1 MFHDTVVLWNSR
13 VMSKRRKLDQ
23 DVTRAVAYLRVSTE
37 EQADSGAGLAAQK
50 SAIEAE
56 AARRGWTLV
65 AVEVDTGSGKR
76 LSGRP
81 GLMSAL
87 EEVSQGRADVLVV
100 AKLDRL
106 SRSLVDFAGLLV
118 RAQEEAWN
126 LVALDLGVD
135 LSTPAGEFLASVM
148 ASAAQWERRIIG
160 TRTREALEAKRASG
174 VRLGR
179 PSQIDPAVLLRIK
192 SMRDAGQTLK
202 SIADGLNGDEVP
214 TARGAAQWRTSSV
227 NAALQ
232 VAHHDKVAE
241 EASLP
246 LGATA
251 AI

>member
-1 MFHDTVVLWNSR
+1 MFHDTVVSWNDDL
-13 VMSKRRKLDQ
+13 MAKRRKLEKDG
-23 DVTRAVAYLRVSTE
+23 TRAVAYLRVSTE
-37 EQADSGAGLAAQK
+37 EQADSGAGLAAQRT
-50 SAIEAE
+50 AIEAE

-76 LSGRP
+76 LGGRQ
-81 GLMSAL
+81 GLASAL
-87 EEVSQGRADVLVV
+87 EAVSQGRADVLVV

-179 PSQIDPAVLLRIK
+179 PSQIDPRLLLRIK
-192 SMRDAGQTLK
+192 AMRDGGQTLQ
-202 SIADGLNGDEVP
+202 SIADDLNEAGVP
-214 TARGAAQWRTSSV
+214 TARAAAWWRTSSV
-227 NAALQ
+227 SAALQ
-232 VAHHDKVAE
+232 VMHHDKVAE
-241 EASLP
+241 EASNSRSTSL
-246 LGATA
+246 AV
-251 AI
+251 

>member
-1 MFHDTVVLWNSR
+1 MG
-13 VMSKRRKLDQ
+13 KRRRPDQ
-23 DVTRAVAYLRVSTE
+23 HVTRAVGYLRVSTS
-37 EQADSGAGLAAQK
+37 EQADSGAGLAAQR

-56 AARRGWTLV
+56 VARRGWTLV
-65 AVEVDTGSGKR
+65 AIEVDTGSGKR
-76 LSGRP
+76 LGGRP
-81 GLMSAL
+81 GLTSAL
-87 EEVSQGRADVLVV
+87 EAVSQGRADVLVV

-179 PSQIDPAVLLRIK
+179 PSLIDPALRLRIK
-192 SMRDAGQTLK
+192 AMRDVGQTLQ
-202 SIADGLNGDEVP
+202 SIADELNDQGVA
-214 TARGAAQWRTSSV
+214 TVRGSAGWRTSSV
-227 NAALQ
+227 SAALK
-232 VAHHDKVAE
+232 VAHHDRVAE
-241 EASLP
+241 DARSRLRAQAAS
-246 LGATA
+246 
-251 AI
+251 

>member
-1 MFHDTVVLWNSR
+1 VLS
-13 VMSKRRKLDQ
+13 S
-23 DVTRAVAYLRVSTE
+23 TPTSYLRVSTE
-37 EQADSGAGLAAQK
+37 EQAHSGAGLAAQR

-81 GLMSAL
+81 GLSSAL
-87 EEVSQGRADVLVV
+87 EAVGQGRADVLVV

-106 SRSLVDFAGLLV
+106 SRSLVDFAGLPV
-118 RAQEEAWN
+118 RAQEEMWN

-179 PSQIDPAVLLRIK
+179 PSEIDPAVRLRIRA
-192 SMRDAGQTLK
+192 MRDDGQTLQ
-202 SIADGLNGDEVP
+202 SIADDLNDAGVP
-214 TARGAAQWRTSSV
+214 TARGAARWRTSSV
-227 NAALQ
+227 SAALQ

-241 EASLP
+241 EAGTS
-246 LGATA
+246 GATSLA
-251 AI
+251 S

>member
-1 MFHDTVVLWNSR
+1 MATRRR
-13 VMSKRRKLDQ
+13 VDQ

-37 EQADSGAGLAAQK
+37 EQADSGAGLAAQRT
-50 SAIEAE
+50 AIEAE

-76 LSGRP
+76 LGGRP
-81 GLMSAL
+81 GLSSAL
-87 EEVSQGRADVLVV
+87 EAVGQGRADVLVV
-100 AKLDRL
+100 AKLDRP

-118 RAQEEAWN
+118 RAQEETWN

-179 PSQIDPAVLLRIK
+179 PSEIDPAVRLRIK
-192 SMRDAGQTLK
+192 AKRDAGQTLQ
-202 SIADGLNGDEVP
+202 SIADELNEAGVP
-214 TARGAAQWRTSSV
+214 TARGAPLWRTSSV
-227 NAALQ
+227 SAALQ
-232 VAHHDKVAE
+232 VAHYDKVAE
-241 EASLP
+241 EASNSRSTP
-246 LGATA
+246 LAV
-251 AI
+251 

>member
-1 MFHDTVVLWNSR
+1 MA
-13 VMSKRRKLDQ
+13 KRCKLEQ

-37 EQADSGAGLAAQK
+37 EQADSGAGLAAQR

-65 AVEVDTGSGKR
+65 AVAVDTGSGKR
-76 LSGRP
+76 LTGRH
-81 GLMSAL
+81 GLSSAL
-87 EEVSQGRADVLVV
+87 EAVSQGRADVLVV

-192 SMRDAGQTLK
+192 SMREAGQTLQ
-202 SIADGLNGDEVP
+202 SIADGLNRDGVP